1 MNRKPNE
8 KWTLRLGLSQ
18 VVILL
23 GVTTGC
29 LALSFYL
36 GFFSG
41 KRVGFSEAM
50 DTNIALVPK
59 IPIESNVAVDPGQVD
74 SAEKAVADVYADLKN
89 TNTKSAESTSSQ
101 GSDMPEIGVIEKVE
115 QKNQKDLANVFADD
129 LPAASVTNTANGT
142 TNKDPWAVSKANNQ
156 AEPMVIGDDI
166 DEATG
171 ANDAIDKALND
182 IATPLPKSKTT
193 VAATSTIPAVTIA
206 PIATTTIATVVTIAP
221 TAIPTVVPTKAPTK
235 TPTATPTKVKVDPKA
250 STSESSDVGATISK
264 AAKSGW
270 YAQVAAPT
278 SKAEADSLASQLRN
292 NGFRVVIESAQV
304 RGDSYFR
311 ILVGPEENRA
321 QADALVKQLTRESYL
336 KGAPFIRMIK

>member
-50 DTNIALVPK
+50 NTNIALVPK
-59 IPIESNVAVDPGQVD
+59 IPIESSVAVDPTQVD

-89 TNTKSAESTSSQ
+89 DTAKSIDSASNN
-101 GSDMPEIGVIEKVE
+101 GSDIPEIGVI
-115 QKNQKDLANVFADD
+115 QKIDQNSQKELANVLGDD
-129 LPAASVTNTANGT
+129 VSVLTPKSSSNPSTS
-142 TNKDPWAVSKANNQ
+142 KDPWVNTVGNNQ
-156 AEPMVIGDDI
+156 AEPMVIGDNNN
-166 DEATG
+166 EVKN
-171 ANDAIDKALND
+171 ANEAIDKALND
-182 IATPLPKSKTT
+182 IATPLPQIKKSEP
-193 VAATSTIPAVTIA
+193 VISAT
-206 PIATTTIATVVTIAP
+206 PIATTT
-221 TAIPTVVPTKAPTK
+221 PTK
-235 TPTATPTKVKVDPKA
+235 TPTVTPTKTKVA
-250 STSESSDVGATISK
+250 SQESGDVGASISK

-278 SKAEADSLASQLRN
+278 SKSEADSLASQLRN

-304 RGDSYFR
+304 RGDSYYR

-321 QADALVKQLTRESYL
+321 QADALVKQLSRESYL
-336 KGAPFIRMIK
+336 NGAPFIRMIK